1 MESQNT
7 YSIYAN
13 EYSNIDT
20 KKIATILLKDGTVLN
35 VNQNL
40 INISYGQKS
49 LNRNTSDS
57 SLPVNNPNN
66 LAKVRKFNSFSS
78 NINNKANANNKF
90 QLNGFYVTPIIN
102 GTKKLLTIKNPIVS
116 QNIDLDK
123 NNYHIENITFK
134 ASPKKYIYK
143 PYKPPK
149 RKNNLIKIDT
159 NKNHN
164 FYCSNP
170 SFVNKK

>member
-20 KKIATILLKDGTVLN
+20 TKIATILLKDGTVLN

-57 SLPVNNPNN
+57 SLPVNNSNN

-102 GTKKLLTIKNPIVS
+102 GTKKLLTIK
-116 QNIDLDK
+116 
-123 NNYHIENITFK
+123 
-134 ASPKKYIYK
+134 KKISEK
-143 PYKPPK
+143 
-149 RKNNLIKIDT
+149 
-159 NKNHN
+159 
-164 FYCSNP
+164 
-170 SFVNKK
+170 

>member
-13 EYSNIDT
+13 EYQNIDT
-20 KKIATILLKDGTVLN
+20 TKIATILLKDGTVLN

-78 NINNKANANNKF
+78 NINNKANNGEVMSNTRNESSEKTDNLNKLIILDKKEEELF
-90 QLNGFYVTPIIN
+90 QSKKEKDKNSEEERYPSPII
-102 GTKKLLTIKNPIVS
+102 KK
-116 QNIDLDK
+116 
-123 NNYHIENITFK
+123 
-134 ASPKKYIYK
+134 KKI
-143 PYKPPK
+143 
-149 RKNNLIKIDT
+149 I
-159 NKNHN
+159 
-164 FYCSNP
+164 
-170 SFVNKK
+170 